1 MCSTCLL
8 IVFIESFINVLG
20 WALTLAIFV
29 RVILSWIP
37 NARLPFG
44 LGEFVFAVSEP
55 ILGPIRRAM
64 PFFGGVDFSPLV
76 ALLLIQVAS
85 SVLLRVLPPA
95 IQRRD
100 RAHHRCGA
108 CHPTLQKRPGRCAA
122 RGPSGPSSRR
132 AAGSR
137 CSESSG
143 ADTFGYGAWLAGG
156 RRPPRAGEHVP
167 RQAFQ
172 RSDERPGRARTVA
185 EMTSRFGRGWAG
197 QDRGQ
202 CWRRRRSK

>member
-8 IVFIESFINVLG
+8 IAFIESFINVLG

-44 LGEFVFAVSEP
+44 IGEFVFAVSEP

-95 IQRRD
+95 I
-100 RAHHRCGA
+100 
-108 CHPTLQKRPGRCAA
+108 
-122 RGPSGPSSRR
+122 
-132 AAGSR
+132 
-137 CSESSG
+137 
-143 ADTFGYGAWLAGG
+143 
-156 RRPPRAGEHVP
+156 
-167 RQAFQ
+167 
-172 RSDERPGRARTVA
+172 
-185 EMTSRFGRGWAG
+185 
-197 QDRGQ
+197 
-202 CWRRRRSK
+202 

>member
-44 LGEFVFAVSEP
+44 IGEFAFAVSEP

-95 IQRRD
+95 I
-100 RAHHRCGA
+100 
-108 CHPTLQKRPGRCAA
+108 
-122 RGPSGPSSRR
+122 
-132 AAGSR
+132 
-137 CSESSG
+137 
-143 ADTFGYGAWLAGG
+143 
-156 RRPPRAGEHVP
+156 
-167 RQAFQ
+167 
-172 RSDERPGRARTVA
+172 
-185 EMTSRFGRGWAG
+185 
-197 QDRGQ
+197 
-202 CWRRRRSK
+202 